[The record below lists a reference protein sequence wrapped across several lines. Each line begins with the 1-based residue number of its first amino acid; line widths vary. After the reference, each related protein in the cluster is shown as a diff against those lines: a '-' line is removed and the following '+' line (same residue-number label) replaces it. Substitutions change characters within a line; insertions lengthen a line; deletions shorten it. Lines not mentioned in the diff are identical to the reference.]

1 MDKKFEIQKDFSE
14 YKKVFLEE
22 NAKLNLISKKDEKFL
37 YEKHIYVHEHTHS
50 TYVHKHVNQAYTK
63 THENYT
69 HTHKSSRFQLGSH

>member
-1 MDKKFEIQKDFSE
+1 MWYI
-14 YKKVFLEE
+14 
-22 NAKLNLISKKDEKFL
+22 

-69 HTHKSSRFQLGSH
+69 HTHTQIQQAPISQPLMAEFQKNLTLL